1 MAGHHFISY
10 SRLPEA
16 ETFAFRLYNA
26 LQAGPPPHA
35 VWLDQRDLSPG
46 TDWDEQIVEALRT
59 CNSLLFVMTRDSVE
73 PQSGCKLEWTRV
85 LKYKKPVVPLLLHRD
100 AEQPFGLGNR
110 QHIDF
115 SGDFPPAL
123 ARLRDYLHT
132 LASPAGVL
140 RGMKDRLADAQRDLR
155 RAHDPEERGRI
166 ENDIA
171 LLQQDIAD
179 QQRVVDDPQGAGRRV
194 EESIARGLERERQP
208 EKPLSGASHTK
219 FINPPPGV
227 APGYFQNRFVET
239 KLIGAFLQDESKR
252 LLTVVGRAGIG
263 KTAMVCRVLKAV
275 EGGHLPDEGGP
286 LSVDGIV
293 YLSATG
299 SRRVT
304 FPDLYAD
311 LIHLLPDNAA
321 KELEALYLVD

>member
-1 MAGHHFISY
+1 
-10 SRLPEA
+10 
-16 ETFAFRLYNA
+16 
-26 LQAGPPPHA
+26 
-35 VWLDQRDLSPG
+35 
-46 TDWDEQIVEALRT
+46 
-59 CNSLLFVMTRDSVE
+59 MTRDSVE
-73 PQSGCKLEWTRV
+73 PQSGCKLEWTRA

-140 RGMKDRLADAQRDLR
+140 QGMKDRLADAQRDLR

-166 ENDIA
+166 ENEIA

-179 QQRVVDDPQGAGRRV
+179 QQRVVDDPQGAERRV

-208 EKPLSGASHTK
+208 EKPLSGVSRTK

-239 KLIGAFLQDESKR
+239 KLVGDFLQDESKR
-252 LLTVVGRAGIG
+252 L
-263 KTAMVCRVLKAV
+263 
-275 EGGHLPDEGGP
+275 
-286 LSVDGIV
+286 
-293 YLSATG
+293 
-299 SRRVT
+299 
-304 FPDLYAD
+304 
-311 LIHLLPDNAA
+311 
-321 KELEALYLVD
+321 